1 MKDILSEI
9 IAHKQTEIE
18 LQKQTVSP
26 EQLQEQAGVIIREN
40 AAHRR
45 SMKQAL
51 AASSTGIISEF
62 KRRSPSKGWIN
73 EAAQAEEIPA
83 SYEAAGAAAL
93 SILTDE
99 KFFGGTLRDIRT
111 ARPLVRIPILR
122 KDFIID
128 EYQLLQ
134 ACIVGADAVLLIAA
148 CLSPEQCSA
157 LTTQAHELG
166 LEVLLEIH
174 SPSEL
179 SYINKEVDMVGVN
192 NRNLGSFVT
201 DVENSF
207 RIARQLREAT
217 HGPASPRLVADS
229 GISDPVTFCRL
240 RDAVFSGFLIGE
252 TFMKTATPGETLKKF
267 IQDSLLINN

>member
-18 LQKQTVSP
+18 LQKQTVSL
-26 EQLQEQAGVIIREN
+26 EQLQEQAGIIIREN

-73 EAAQAEEIPA
+73 EAARAEEIPA
-83 SYEAAGAAAL
+83 SYEAAGAGAL
-93 SILTDE
+93 SILTDG

-111 ARPLVRIPILR
+111 ARPLVHIPILR

-134 ACIVGADAVLLIAA
+134 ACIVGADAVLLIAS
-148 CLSPEQCSA
+148 CLSPEQCST
-157 LTTQAHELG
+157 LTAQAHELG

-217 HGPASPRLVADS
+217 HGLASPLLVSES
-229 GISDPVTFCRL
+229 GISDPETICRL
-240 RDAVFSGFLIGE
+240 RAAGFRGFLIGE
-252 TFMKTATPGETLKKF
+252 TFMKTANPSETLKEF
-267 IQDSLLINN
+267 IQDSLLIDN

>member
-26 EQLQEQAGVIIREN
+26 EQLQEQAGIIIREN

-73 EAAQAEEIPA
+73 EAARAEEIPA
-83 SYEAAGAAAL
+83 AYEAAGAAAL

-99 KFFGGTLRDIRT
+99 KFFGGTLLDIRT

-134 ACIVGADAVLLIAA
+134 ACIVGADAVLLIAS
-148 CLSPEQCSA
+148 CLSPEQCST
-157 LTTQAHELG
+157 LTAQAHELG

-207 RIARQLREAT
+207 RIARQLREST
-217 HGPASPRLVADS
+217 HGPASPLLVSES
-229 GISDPVTFCRL
+229 GISDPETICRL
-240 RDAVFSGFLIGE
+240 RAAGFRGFLIGE
-252 TFMKTATPGETLKKF
+252 TFMKTANPGETLKEF
-267 IQDSLLINN
+267 IQDSLLIDN

>member
-26 EQLQEQAGVIIREN
+26 EQLQEQAGIIIREN
-40 AAHRR
+40 AAHHR

-99 KFFGGTLRDIRT
+99 KSAVRCATS
-111 ARPLVRIPILR
+111 ARPVRSS
-122 KDFIID
+122 
-128 EYQLLQ
+128 
-134 ACIVGADAVLLIAA
+134 A
-148 CLSPEQCSA
+148 SPFCARTSSS
-157 LTTQAHELG
+157 TST
-166 LEVLLEIH
+166 
-174 SPSEL
+174 
-179 SYINKEVDMVGVN
+179 
-192 NRNLGSFVT
+192 SFCK
-201 DVENSF
+201 
-207 RIARQLREAT
+207 
-217 HGPASPRLVADS
+217 PAS
-229 GISDPVTFCRL
+229 
-240 RDAVFSGFLIGE
+240 
-252 TFMKTATPGETLKKF
+252 
-267 IQDSLLINN
+267 